1 MPTYEFHC
9 KECEYYFEFSSTVA
23 EKERKEGERTIACE
37 QCGSNKVEQV
47 FGGFSIL
54 TGTQMR
60 QKNRRHFGLLRRWG
74 VLLRAT

>member
-9 KECEYYFEFSSTVA
+9 KECGYYFEFFASIS
-23 EKERKEGERTIACE
+23 EKERKAKEHSIACE

-54 TGTQMR
+54 TGTQVR
-60 QKNRRHFGLLRRWG
+60 QNTGG
-74 VLLRAT
+74 GSGCCGGGACC